1 MHAGLRLYQS
11 HVRGLLKYYL
21 APIVIVALVWFF
33 IPLSLEGR
41 LALVIIAVTI
51 IFVAD
56 WAYMK
61 RRTRQTNDFK
71 KTFTPR

>member
-1 MHAGLRLYQS
+1 M
-11 HVRGLLKYYL
+11 
-21 APIVIVALVWFF
+21 VIVALVWIF

-41 LALVIIAVTI
+41 LALVMIAVTI

-61 RRTRQTNDFK
+61 KRTRQTNDFK
-71 KTFTPR
+71 KTSIPR